1 MIRIRDY
8 MKDKWAYYLVGCT
21 LLVVSLLLII
31 VTNNG
36 DDYTLQLP
44 TTSIFGRVT
53 FATTIII
60 GLIELGLIGFFL
72 SKEVPLEK
80 IFLIIAIPLGI
91 AYMVA
96 IPLGKIPDEEIHI
109 RKAVAIAQGNLFST
123 VSADGSANEE
133 MEKNIS
139 GAISQANN
147 NSYENAF
154 KWANIKDSGEKA
166 SMWYSTMAL
175 YAPVCHLP
183 QALGVLIARI
193 FGANM
198 FFQAYNARV
207 MNFMV
212 AVSLIYF
219 AIKNMPIK
227 KEFLMFIA
235 LSPIAMNELVSISSD
250 ALTIGISLFWISY
263 IFKIKYDE
271 SIKTLSIKNNI
282 ILIILAIIVS
292 MCKIVYIPLCLL
304 LLIVPR
310 EKFGSLKKK
319 CIWLSIIIGVATIL
333 NLLWLAYASRFLIPF
348 NPGVNS
354 KEQVIFILT
363 HPVSYFLIL
372 FRTMAIY
379 TPSYIQGLCGTLLSE
394 LNVNCS
400 GLFIYTVIP
409 FMFFTSV
416 VNYDNNDT
424 KIDTFTKFVSITI
437 AVLIILLIYTA
448 EYVQW
453 TPYKQSEI
461 WGVQS
466 RYFIPI
472 LMLFA
477 VTMYN
482 NKYKVDG
489 KKSYKYMFIF
499 MLFYNLNA
507 ITNIIYKYI

>member
-235 LSPIAMNELVSISSD
+235 LSPISMNELVSISSD
-250 ALTIGISLFWISY
+250 ALTIAISMFWVSY
-263 IFKIKYDE
+263 IFKLKYDE
-271 SIKTLSIKNNI
+271 SISIISTKAKLF
-282 ILIILAIIVS
+282 LIVLAIIVS
-292 MCKIVYIPLCLL
+292 TCKIVYIPLCILL
-304 LLIVPR
+304 VIIPK
-310 EKFGSLKKK
+310 EKFGTIKNK
-319 CIWLSIIIGVATIL
+319 CIWASVIIGVSTML
-333 NLLWLAYASRFLIPF
+333 NLLWLTYASRFLIPF
-348 NPGVNS
+348 NPGVDS
-354 KEQVIFILT
+354 KQQVIFILT
-363 HPVSYFLIL
+363 HPISYFLIL
-372 FRTMAIY
+372 FRTCAIY

-400 GLFIYTVIP
+400 GVFIYTVIP
-409 FMFFTSV
+409 FMFLTCI
-416 VNYDNNDT
+416 VNYDSKEVNVDRFT
-424 KIDTFTKFVSITI
+424 KIISLLI
-437 AVLIILLIYTA
+437 AIIIILLIYTA

-453 TPYKQSEI
+453 TPYKNSEI

-472 LMLFA
+472 LILLA
-477 VTMYN
+477 VTIHN
-482 NKYKVDG
+482 HKYKVDG
-489 KKSYKYMFIF
+489 KNSYQYMLLF

-507 ITNIIYKYI
+507 ITNIIFKYI